1 MHSAHATGPPSIS
14 YQNGGCAMRENRL
27 LAASKEKFPSLVPSE
42 PAMPSN
48 AGTARTQGAR

>member
-1 MHSAHATGPPSIS
+1 MHSAHATRPPSIS
-14 YQNGGCAMRENRL
+14 HQNGCCAMLENRL
-27 LAASKEKFPSLVPSE
+27 LAASEEKFPGSVPSE